1 VLSRCLSRACL
12 VKRSFVY
19 TNGSKGRVSYQD
31 VEDLDVRD
39 GGAPCNP
46 TSSTLTTC
54 PLDRSVCPEP
64 VLVKHAFFLIK
75 EDQNRRSFFSLVQ
88 NTERRAGS
96 EAGLV
101 AERCRLSPV
110 VRHCVHQPQCQ
121 CNLVMH
127 QFHYQHQPAQYCMR
141 ANCTAPQ

>member
-1 VLSRCLSRACL
+1 MAQ
-12 VKRSFVY
+12 KDAFPD
-19 TNGSKGRVSYQD
+19 QD

-75 EDQNRRSFFSLVQ
+75 EDQNRRSFFSRSKYR
-88 NTERRAGS
+88 T
-96 EAGLV
+96 
-101 AERCRLSPV
+101 
-110 VRHCVHQPQCQ
+110 
-121 CNLVMH
+121 
-127 QFHYQHQPAQYCMR
+127 
-141 ANCTAPQ
+141 